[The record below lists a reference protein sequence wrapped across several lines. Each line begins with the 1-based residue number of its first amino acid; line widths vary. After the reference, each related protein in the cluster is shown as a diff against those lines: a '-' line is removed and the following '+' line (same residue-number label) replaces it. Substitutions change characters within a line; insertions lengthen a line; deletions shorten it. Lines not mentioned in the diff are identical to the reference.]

1 MTLLPIFIFVLTL
14 IAGFP
19 IAFVMALT
27 GITHMVSFGYPGIAD
42 IVSQKMFY
50 GINTFS
56 YTCIAFFIAAG
67 KLMNAGGVTQRI
79 VDVAQE
85 FIGHKRGGLGYAV
98 ILVGMVLAAILGSA
112 NAVAVILCSIMIPA
126 MVSSGYDDDF
136 AGSVVASSGILGC
149 IIPPSIDFVI
159 YSVLAGVS
167 VRRMF
172 VAGIFP
178 GIFLGLCF
186 MVVVYITAKKR
197 NYPKYREHFSP
208 KDAFKALI
216 HGIPSLMVPVIIV
229 GGVMG
234 GVFTPTESGA
244 IACAAA
250 TILGFAYRKLHIKDL
265 PKIFAE
271 SGLVTAGIML
281 IISAGNILSWTLS
294 YDNIPEKLV
303 NGILGIT
310 SNPYL
315 IMLLIILML
324 FAVGCVME
332 AFAAEL
338 ILVPVLAPLAEA
350 VGYDPIHFGLIVIIM
365 LTIALATPPVGMLLF
380 TTSKVSRIDL
390 VRLNKAIWPFVAA
403 GLIGTLILAY
413 TPVITTFLPNLLY
426 GPA

>member
-1 MTLLPIFIFVLTL
+1 MTFLPVLIFIITLLT
-14 IAGFP
+14 GFP
-19 IAFVMALT
+19 IAFVMAFT
-27 GITHMVSFGYPGIAD
+27 GVSHMISFGYTGIAD
-42 IVSQKMFY
+42 ILTQKMFY
-50 GINTFS
+50 GIDTFS
-56 YTCIAFFIAAG
+56 YTCIAFFITAG
-67 KLMNAGGVTQRI
+67 QLMNAGGVTDRI
-79 VDVAQE
+79 VEVAQE
-85 FIGHKRGGLGYAV
+85 FIGHRRGGLAYAV

-112 NAVAVILCSIMIPA
+112 NAVAVILCSVMIPA
-126 MVSSGYDDDF
+126 MVKSGYDKEF

-172 VAGIFP
+172 VAGILP

-186 MVVVYITAKKR
+186 MVVVFFTAKKR
-197 NYPKYREHFSP
+197 NYPKYREKFSA

-216 HGIPSLMVPVIIV
+216 HGLPSLMVPVIIV
-229 GGVMG
+229 GGVLG
-234 GVFTPTESGA
+234 GIFTPTESGA

-250 TILGFAYRKLHIKDL
+250 TILGFVYKKLHLRDF
-265 PKIFAE
+265 PKILAS

-281 IISAGNILSWTLS
+281 IISTGNILSWSLS
-294 YDNIPEKLV
+294 YDNVPVRLV
-303 NGILGIT
+303 NAITATT
-310 SNPYL
+310 SNKYL
-315 IMLLIILML
+315 IMLLIIMML
-324 FAVGCVME
+324 FAIGCVME

-350 VGYDPIHFGLIVIIM
+350 IGYDSIHFGMIVIIM

-380 TTSKVSRIDL
+380 TTSKVARIDL
-390 VRLNKAIWPFVAA
+390 TKLNKAIWPFVFA

-413 TPVITTFLPNLLY
+413 VPVITTLLPNLLY